1 MQLLIKENK
10 KKHNKIVLLV
20 KNKLTTIEVL
30 TSKALFDSNISH
42 VEFDLVTMLIEFNNL
57 KKANKNS
64 KVI

>member
-1 MQLLIKENK
+1 MQVLIKENK
-10 KKHNKIVLLV
+10 KKHNKIVSLV

-42 VEFDLVTMLIEFNNL
+42 VEFDLVNMLIEFNDL
-57 KKANKNS
+57 KKPNKNS